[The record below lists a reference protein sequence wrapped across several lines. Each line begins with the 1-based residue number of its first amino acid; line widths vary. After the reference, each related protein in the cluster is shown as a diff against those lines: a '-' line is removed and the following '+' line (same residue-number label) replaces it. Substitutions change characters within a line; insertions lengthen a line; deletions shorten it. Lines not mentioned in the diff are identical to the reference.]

1 MTNTQ
6 TTKAA
11 DALIL
16 HEDDSV
22 ATALRALSAGSVV
35 RVATP
40 IGAREVSVVD
50 DIQRCH
56 KFALADIQ
64 SGSEIRKYG
73 EIIGDATRD
82 IAQGT
87 HIHIHNISGRAG
99 KR

>member
-1 MTNTQ
+1 MKKFETPE
-6 TTKAA
+6 AV
-11 DALIL
+11 DALVL

-22 ATALRALSAGSVV
+22 ATALRALFAGSVV

-40 IGAREVSVVD
+40 GGAREVSVVD

-73 EIIGDATRD
+73 EIIGDATRN